1 VGALKLAAAVAVAV
15 LAHFVGMALLPEV
28 ARLVDFLL
36 IVVILHALAGRSLS
50 ALFLGF
56 AAGLFY
62 DSLASGP
69 FGLFGFADTIV
80 GYAAARIAQRLVIQR
95 PSGVLAVVG
104 FASALQQT
112 IVVVLTYLLLP
123 SAPATEPLWTAVAR
137 AGLTGIAGMVVYLAL
152 IQGRR
157 VSEARR
163 RGRMSRLRLG

>member
-1 VGALKLAAAVAVAV
+1 MGALRLAAAVAVAI
-15 LAHFVGMALLPEV
+15 LAHFVGMALLPDA

-36 IVVILHALAGRSLS
+36 VVVVLHALAGRSLS
-50 ALFLGF
+50 ALLLGL
-56 AAGLFY
+56 AVGLFY
-62 DSLASGP
+62 DSLANGP

-104 FASALQQT
+104 FASALQQA

-123 SAPATEPLWTAVAR
+123 STAPSEPLWIVLAR
-137 AGLTGIAGMVVYLAL
+137 SGLTGIVGMVVYVAL

-157 VSEARR
+157 AAEARR

>member
-1 VGALKLAAAVAVAV
+1 MGTLKRIAAVAVAI

-36 IVVILHALAGRSLS
+36 IVVILHALSGRSLS
-50 ALFLGF
+50 ALLLGF

-62 DSLASGP
+62 DVLANGP

-104 FASALQQT
+104 FASALQQA
-112 IVVVLTYLLLP
+112 IVVVLTYFLLP
-123 SAPATEPLWTAVAR
+123 SASPTEPLWTAVAR
-137 AGLTGIAGMVVYLAL
+137 AALTGIVGMVWIL
-152 IQGRR
+152 IGR
-157 VSEARR
+157 
-163 RGRMSRLRLG
+163 